1 MMDNYQFAIEE
12 LSLSGEISLG
22 KCSKRTVYRWAK
34 EITARLTQENYPWR
48 VKVDAKARIIQAV
61 LA

>member
-22 KCSKRTVYRWAK
+22 KCSERTVCRWAK
-34 EITARLTQENYPWR
+34 EINARLTRESYSWR
-48 VKVDAKARIIQAV
+48 VKADAKTRIIQAV
-61 LA
+61 PA